1 MARSACAEKK
11 EKANVRRTNNEARKK
26 YPLALSTKRFNFFWI
41 VLVFV
46 FHQLH
51 WIVLHGTSNLTPQQQ
66 QGFAG
71 LFQVQLELVTQEK
84 HRVGYVYVQENGNE
98 CV

>member
-1 MARSACAEKK
+1 M
-11 EKANVRRTNNEARKK
+11 
-26 YPLALSTKRFNFFWI
+26 
-41 VLVFV
+41 

-71 LFQVQLELVTQEK
+71 LFQVQLEQLVAQEK
-84 HRVGYVYVQENGNE
+84 HMVGYVYVQEKGRDCE
-98 CV
+98 SVCKQER